1 VIEFTGERLVPDQV
15 DPDLWNEHI
24 ARYCF
29 AVRLAKNKRVLDVA
43 CGLGYGTAELAKVA
57 ASVQA
62 IDISPE
68 AIEEARRRYAAPN
81 IQFTAA
87 PAQCIPFP
95 DASFD
100 LIVAFEVIEHL
111 EDWPS
116 LLAETRRLL
125 APGGQL
131 IISTPNKSFYAET
144 RRLAGP
150 NPFHVHEFD
159 FTEFRDALTQYF
171 SAVTLFLQN
180 HVAAISFQPEHA
192 HHAAELAFE
201 PSTPEPETTHFFL
214 AVCATAPQTGA
225 PLYLYLPATANVLK
239 ERETHIS
246 KLEGELAQKDAW
258 LGELKQNHAAL
269 LESHHALEKAH
280 AETIDWAK
288 RLDQEVIAAR
298 LRIAELDD
306 QIVAL
311 RAAAEE
317 TVAGYEAKVEELQSD
332 LAARTA
338 SALQN
343 ESRLESEL
351 AAKTN
356 ELAACVKLLQEAE
369 ALAEERTRWA
379 QSLDAR
385 ITELESTLAA
395 AGSSRWLRLG
405 RKLGVGPQLQS

>member
-29 AVRLAKNKRVLDVA
+29 AARLAKNKRVLDVA
-43 CGLGYGTAELAKVA
+43 CGLGYGSAELAKVA

-62 IDISPE
+62 IDISSE
-68 AIEEARRRYAAPN
+68 AIEEARRRYAAHN
-81 IQFTAA
+81 IQFTTA

-131 IISTPNKSFYAET
+131 IISTPNRSFYAET

-159 FTEFRDALTQYF
+159 FAEFRDALTAHF

-192 HHAAELAFE
+192 HQSAELAFE
-201 PSTPEPETTHFFL
+201 PSKPEPESTHFFL

-239 ERETHIS
+239 EREAHIS
-246 KLEGELAQKDAW
+246 KLEGELTQKDTW
-258 LGELKQNHAAL
+258 LGELKLSHAAL
-269 LESHHALEKAH
+269 LESHHTLEKTH
-280 AETIDWAK
+280 AETIEWAQ
-288 RLDQEVIAAR
+288 RLDQEVVSAR

-306 QIVAL
+306 QIVTL
-311 RAAAEE
+311 RRAVEE
-317 TVAGYEAKVEELQSD
+317 TVAGYEAKIEELQSD

-385 ITELESTLAA
+385 ITELESTLAT
-395 AGSSRWLRLG
+395 AGNSRWLRLG